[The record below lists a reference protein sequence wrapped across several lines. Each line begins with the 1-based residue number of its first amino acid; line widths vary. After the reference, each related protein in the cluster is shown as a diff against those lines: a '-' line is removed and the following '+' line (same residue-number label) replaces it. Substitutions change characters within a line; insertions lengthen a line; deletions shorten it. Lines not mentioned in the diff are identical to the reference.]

1 MMLADR
7 NLGDYVDRDRI
18 AAELAY
24 SRKICAQNGWPVIDV
39 TRRSVEE
46 SAAQILKLMHD
57 RQAGMEEVQDAS
69 EG

>member
-1 MMLADR
+1 
-7 NLGDYVDRDRI
+7 
-18 AAELAY
+18 
-24 SRKICAQNGWPVIDV
+24 VIDV

-57 RQAGMEEVQDAS
+57 RQAGMDEVHDVG